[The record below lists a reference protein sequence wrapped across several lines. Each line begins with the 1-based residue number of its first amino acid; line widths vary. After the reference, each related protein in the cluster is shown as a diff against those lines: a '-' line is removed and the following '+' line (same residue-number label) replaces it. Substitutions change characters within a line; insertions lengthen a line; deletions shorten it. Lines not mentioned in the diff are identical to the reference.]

1 MPRPGASYWQFIKA
15 QLKMLPATSANRRLT
30 FGLHL
35 LYATGLRLSEMV
47 AATVDDL
54 QWAG

>member
-15 QLKMLPATSANRRLT
+15 QLKMLPVTSSNRRLT